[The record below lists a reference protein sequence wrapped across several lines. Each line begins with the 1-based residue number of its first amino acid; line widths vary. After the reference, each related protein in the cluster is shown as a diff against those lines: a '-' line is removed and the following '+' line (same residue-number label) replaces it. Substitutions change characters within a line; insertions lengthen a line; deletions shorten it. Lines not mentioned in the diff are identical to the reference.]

1 MLRGTSGPAV
11 RGGCAGGALA
21 RGPLPLAGGRWVL
34 WVVELALAI
43 PASAAAPVMWAPF
56 PQFAVHAAS
65 EDCDEVATS
74 GARLC
79 VRNGGIEAP
88 CYVLPPHRLGST
100 TYQFAMEPH
109 AERVPLAAGDSW
121 VLFSA
126 TYSGCGRGR
135 LTRLSMLRYQSAGE
149 TGKMF
154 ELLPY
159 VAVTNTDQWARWIE
173 PPVSA
178 YPIIVVANAIGAA
191 GEPRFAAH
199 RYTIAVW
206 LFDPAAGRY
215 GKAVKY
221 VTAQRYDGG
230 DQGRARVIEPER
242 PEILRRLAA
251 RLRTHLQNVAEAFRA
266 GRSRRVSTE

>member
-1 MLRGTSGPAV
+1 MLRGTSGVAV

-21 RGPLPLAGGRWVL
+21 RRPFPLAGGRWVL
-34 WVVELALAI
+34 WALGLALAI
-43 PASAAAPVMWAPF
+43 PASAAPLMWSAF
-56 PQFAVHAAS
+56 PQFTVHSAS
-65 EDCDEVATS
+65 ADCDEVAAS

-79 VRNGGIEAP
+79 VRNGVIEAP

-109 AERVPLAAGDSW
+109 AERVSLAAGDSW
-121 VLFSA
+121 VLFSG
-126 TYSGCGRGR
+126 TYSGCGSGT

-149 TGKMF
+149 TGKVI
-154 ELLPY
+154 ELLPF
-159 VAVTNTDQWARWIE
+159 VAVTNTDQWARWID
-173 PPVSA
+173 PPVSV

-191 GEPRFAAH
+191 GEPHFAAH

-221 VTAQRYDGG
+221 VTAKRYDGG
-230 DQGRARVIEPER
+230 DQGRVRVIEPER

-251 RLRTHLQNVAEAFRA
+251 RLRTHLQNVAEASRG
-266 GRSRRVSTE
+266 GRSRRISTE